1 MDIDNIKS
9 AKYIKDITGDNNST
23 VKITLQD
30 DTINWVP
37 MTNDNSD
44 YLVVQE
50 WVAIDGNTIADAD

>member
-1 MDIDNIKS
+1 MHIDNIKS

-23 VKITLQD
+23 VKVTLQD

-50 WVAIDGNTIADAD
+50 WVADGNTIADAD

>member
-1 MDIDNIKS
+1 MNIDNIKS

-23 VKITLQD
+23 VKVTLQD

-50 WVAIDGNTIADAD
+50 WVADGNTIADAD

>member
-23 VKITLQD
+23 VKVTLQD

-44 YLVVQE
+44 YLVILE
-50 WVAIDGNTIADAD
+50 WAAIDGNTIAEAD

>member
-23 VKITLQD
+23 VKIILQD

-44 YLVVQE
+44 YIVVQE
-50 WVAIDGNTIADAD
+50 WDAIDGNNIEEAD

>member
-1 MDIDNIKS
+1 MYIDNIKS
-9 AKYIKDITGDNNST
+9 AKYIKDMTGDNNST

-44 YLVVQE
+44 YLVILE
-50 WVAIDGNTIADAD
+50 WAAIDGNPIAEAD